1 MAQPAAQF
9 VSPAF
14 TKSAAGS
21 ARLHLALGE
30 GGLHYA
36 IRTAEGP
43 IAAAVRYVN
52 PDPDLKP
59 YEFLDKVL
67 FDDQLLKLSYG
78 HVDLVSH
85 AVRWTLAPDNL
96 AAKADLLPLLQVHH
110 EVNSTSDRLLTDVV
124 RPGDIA
130 VIYALTSMLVK
141 RCDYYFKKY
150 HLQHGVGLLIGE
162 SRRLHEALGQAYS
175 VHVSL
180 IEGRFY
186 LLVTG
191 PKGLL
196 LANAYRA
203 GAAEDVLYY
212 VLSTLENLGIDPGQA
227 AVTVTG
233 LSSLRATADALLE
246 AHLVG
251 YRSAASFYLTQKDLS
266 AAGWALDQLP
276 LLGAA
281 AVNA

>member
-14 TKSAAGS
+14 TKSAAAS
-21 ARLHLALGE
+21 ARLQLALGE
-30 GGLHYA
+30 GGLTYT
-36 IRTAEGP
+36 IQGAEGP
-43 IAAAVRYVN
+43 IVAAVRYVN

-78 HVDLVSH
+78 QVGLVSH
-85 AVRWTLAPDNL
+85 AIRWTLAPDNL
-96 AAKADLLPLLQVHH
+96 AAKADLLPMLQVHH
-110 EVNSTSDRLLTDVV
+110 EVSATSDRLLTDVV

-130 VIYALTSMLVK
+130 VIYALTNMLVK
-141 RCDYYFKKY
+141 RCDYYFKTY
-150 HLQHGVGLLIGE
+150 RLRHAVGLLIAE

-180 IEGRFY
+180 IESRFY
-186 LLVTG
+186 VLVTG
-191 PKGLL
+191 PKGLM

-212 VLSTLENLGIDPGQA
+212 ILSTLDNLGIDPGQA
-227 AVTVTG
+227 AATVTG
-233 LSSLRATADALLE
+233 LSSLRTGADALLE

-251 YRSAASFYLTQKDLS
+251 YRAAASFYPGQKDLS

-276 LLGAA
+276 LTSVA